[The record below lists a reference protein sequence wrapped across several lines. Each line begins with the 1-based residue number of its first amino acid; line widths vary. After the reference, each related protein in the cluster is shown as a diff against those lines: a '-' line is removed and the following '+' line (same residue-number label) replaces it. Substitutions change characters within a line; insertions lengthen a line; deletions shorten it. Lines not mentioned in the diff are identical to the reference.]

1 MDNNY
6 FKIIFYIAILYIIFI
21 GIGIAFSIGEE

>member
-21 GIGIAFSIGEE
+21 GIGLSIGEE